1 MTAEFRDTDAFKDAR
16 FINADCS
23 GLTLRDCNVTRFKI
37 TNSYLDDVR
46 LFGHLRNVT
55 VNDVDV
61 TAYVQAELDRLH
73 PERVQLREMLS
84 AADFEAMWTV
94 IEQLWVGATGR
105 AQALPEELLDERVDD
120 EWSFNETLR
129 HLIFATD
136 SWLGCLVDPP
146 VFHRIGL
153 PHSEL
158 PETDALGIGLDPE
171 ADPTFEEV
179 LEVRTDRMTAVRA
192 VVDGLTD
199 DGLEALSLRSPM
211 PDFPDERRTVRD
223 CLRTVMAEECG
234 HLRYAVRDLAVLE
247 TRNVL
252 PGDDVTET
260 I

>member
-23 GLTLRDCNVTRFKI
+23 GLTLRDCNVTHFKI

-46 LFGHLRNVT
+46 VSGHLGNVV
-55 VNDVDV
+55 VNDIDV
-61 TAYVQAELDRLH
+61 TAFVQEELDRRH
-73 PERVQLREMLS
+73 PERKQLRAMNS

-94 IEQLWVGATGR
+94 IDQLWSDATSR
-105 AQALPEELLDERVDD
+105 AQQLPENSLDERVDD

-136 SWLGCLVDPP
+136 AWLGCLVDPS

-158 PETDALGIGLDPE
+158 PEADALALGLDGDAQPS
-171 ADPTFEEV
+171 FEEV
-179 LEVRTDRMTAVRA
+179 LEVRNDRLTAVRA
-192 VVDGLTD
+192 VIDEVTD
-199 DGLEALSLRSPM
+199 EGLEQVSLRSPM
-211 PDFPDERRTVRD
+211 PDFPDERRTVRN

-234 HLRYAVRDLAVLE
+234 HLRYAIRDLAALE
-247 TRNVL
+247 AERL
-252 PGDDVTET
+252 S
-260 I
+260 